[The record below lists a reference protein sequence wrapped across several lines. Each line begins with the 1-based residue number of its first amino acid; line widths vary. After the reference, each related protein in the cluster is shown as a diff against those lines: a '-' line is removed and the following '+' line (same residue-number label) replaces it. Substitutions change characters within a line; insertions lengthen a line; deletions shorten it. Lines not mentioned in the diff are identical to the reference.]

1 MKIKLLLVFCFGL
14 MLTACGDERPDRL
27 ASNIKTAGV
36 LIDNLGETLET
47 NAIHNTTILREYAKI
62 LSSER
67 PELKPL
73 LQQLSRDAEKDGPLY
88 QSLVKR
94 LNTLK
99 EQPAIIGDIE
109 AQLYESETLIE
120 ASDPNLFNDLLSD
133 SINVIADMSDGK
145 LARVNAISKQTS
157 LQANGAE
164 DNGAGSQLIGN
175 PQYGNWQTNSSG
187 ASFWQWYGM
196 YAMFSALSPRPVYYD
211 RWSSNRDYSYYS
223 DYGRNRY
230 TSPQQ
235 MKSQNDL
242 ETKTKKQFANKGGFK
257 SPYAKSKSGA
267 SRMSSSSQRAQKST
281 SFSGK
286 SSYSKSKS
294 SSSFR
299 NSSST
304 TSRGISRG
312 K

>member
-1 MKIKLLLVFCFGL
+1 

-27 ASNIKTAGV
+27 ASNIKTAGT
-36 LIDNLGETLET
+36 LIDNLGETLKT
-47 NAIHNTTILREYAKI
+47 NGIHNTTILREYAKI
-62 LSSER
+62 LSSDR

-88 QSLVKR
+88 QSLVNR
-94 LNTLK
+94 LKTVK
-99 EQPAIIGDIE
+99 EQPELIGDIE
-109 AQLYESETLIE
+109 AQLYESENLIE

-133 SINVIADMSDGK
+133 SINVIADMSNGK

-175 PQYGNWQTNSSG
+175 PQYGNWQTSSSG
-187 ASFWQWYGM
+187 TSFWQWYGM

-211 RWSSNRDYSYYS
+211 RWSSTRDYSYYS

-235 MKSQNDL
+235 MKSQNNL
-242 ETKTKKQFANKGGFK
+242 ETKTKKQFANKGAFK
-257 SPYAKSKSGA
+257 SPYAKPKSGA

-286 SSYSKSKS
+286 SSFSKSKS

-304 TSRGISRG
+304 TSRGVSRG